1 MAWGKA
7 GSTTLTGA
15 GDDINSGTMS
25 VSKNNMFMA
34 HEIVTSTSSR
44 PELTFN
50 GITTST
56 YARRTSNDGGAD
68 YTGAVNDND
77 IKLTDTGAIEDFQ
90 IAYFSNIS
98 GKEKLMIQWNC
109 KNGSAGA
116 GTAPNRYETVG
127 KWTGTD
133 LITSINI
140 HNPSAGDMSID
151 SNLSV
156 LGSDFTSSPPPNN
169 VQDNSIFVE
178 KDTAKRF
185 WFEGVP
191 TAPSN
196 TADFDASSNDHID
209 IPTTGLTSL
218 ANGSVSFWLNT
229 DTGTPNSG
237 DNVVF
242 SGSNSSTGSSEWVI
256 GYYGGTNKISVLS
269 RSGGNILAYQA
280 GTLTK
285 GAWYHIVY
293 TNNSSTGNK
302 LYIDGSVVT
311 PSYTQGSSSTNSF
324 MSAVSSINTYTIG
337 ANKDSGGYQWGFDGN
352 IQQVLVYSSTLSQSE
367 VTALYNGGKY
377 GTPST
382 TDLLRKYELTSDAND
397 TSGNGH
403 NGTATGVTFTSEA
416 IPQGTG
422 TWKDKYG
429 RESLGSWTPASL
441 SNLHSW
447 FDFSD
452 ATTITKDGSNRVS
465 QVNDKSGN
473 GNHLTQGTAG
483 SQPLYVANDTE
494 IGHGVLDTSGS
505 RSMLDTFTAYS
516 NQPTIASAMK
526 YPEQGA
532 TDRRRM
538 FWNTDDFSNRAMY
551 EWQGNTDVIG
561 VYGGNSV
568 TFTDSSLRD
577 KWATTIVQYGS
588 SGKVHVNG
596 VQKVTGNMGTQKPDS
611 FRLGCDSDG
620 TNYFVDTRFGEVI
633 ILDGVITD
641 ADRTNLQTYLDT
653 KWGLS

>member
-109 KNGSAGA
+109 KNGSTGA

-191 TAPSN
+191 TAPTTTSN
-196 TADFDASSNDHID
+196 FDASSNDHID

-269 RSGGNILAYQA
+269 RSGGNILQYQA

-352 IQQVLVYSSTLSQSE
+352 IQQVLVYSSTLSQAD

-382 TDLLRKYELTSDAND
+382 TNLLRRYELTSDVND

-403 NGTATGVTFTSEA
+403 NGTATGVIFTSEA

-422 TWKDKYG
+422 TWTWDYTGKAK
-429 RESLGSWTPASL
+429 TPAQIGGL
-441 SNLHSW
+441 TAHW
-447 FDFSD
+447 TSD
-452 ATTITKDGSNRVS
+452 TGLTKAGGN
-465 QVNDKSGN
+465 QVTAWADQSGN
-473 GNHLTQGTAG
+473 SNHLTDSG
-483 SQPLYVANDTE
+483 SNPLYVAAGLNGKDYVELSPSHHLASTGLANPSPAPRPCTIVALINPRSAGSQTIFRWGSVNYLTLKQNPADSYWMGTDPFLTQSRTDIDGSWHVHFMDFKSDADGGTYQIDDNSDDAVSGD
-494 IGHGVLDTSGS
+494 IGHWGTTGYTNMDKFYLGVNANNGNWHGNCRYAEIVIFNKVLTAKEKLDLYAHLKT
-505 RSMLDTFTAYS
+505 
-516 NQPTIASAMK
+516 
-526 YPEQGA
+526 
-532 TDRRRM
+532 
-538 FWNTDDFSNRAMY
+538 
-551 EWQGNTDVIG
+551 
-561 VYGGNSV
+561 
-568 TFTDSSLRD
+568 
-577 KWATTIVQYGS
+577 KWA
-588 SGKVHVNG
+588 
-596 VQKVTGNMGTQKPDS
+596 
-611 FRLGCDSDG
+611 L
-620 TNYFVDTRFGEVI
+620 
-633 ILDGVITD
+633 
-641 ADRTNLQTYLDT
+641 
-653 KWGLS
+653 